1 MPVSNIISIVIPT
14 HNRID
19 SLKRCI
25 ESIIP
30 QSYPGL
36 EVIIVNDYSSD
47 STNEYLETIS
57 RQYRFIRT
65 ITNCNNFGVNFSRN
79 RGIEQASG
87 KFILF
92 LDSDDQ
98 LAHGC
103 LSRIIHTINTNPEKK
118 HFLFLVSDR
127 KNEFKHVGAIKMI
140 QYEDWIKASIGG
152 DFTHVVLTDVMKR
165 FNFFEQFRLY
175 EHLNWLRVKKETSPQ
190 LLVPFV
196 ATERERGRADSLTS
210 GARLKSLSV
219 INAKFESQKLY
230 YRLYYDDLKRFNPKF
245 FTRQLLEVIMLGVAC
260 NKKRDC
266 KDLIRY
272 ASKLRIK
279 IAGSLILLLPG
290 VIARKA
296 IIAYSSL
303 K

>member
-1 MPVSNIISIVIPT
+1 MQVSNMISIVIPT

-36 EVIIVNDYSSD
+36 EVIIVNDHSSD
-47 STNEYLETIS
+47 ATHEYLETIS
-57 RQYRFIRT
+57 RQYPFIRT

-98 LAHGC
+98 LVHGC
-103 LSRIIHTINTNPEKK
+103 LSKIIYTISTNPGKK

-127 KNEFKHVGAIKMI
+127 KNEFTHVDNIKKI
-140 QYEDWIKASIGG
+140 QYEDWIKATIGG
-152 DFTHVVLTDVMKR
+152 DFTHVVLADVMKR

-196 ATERERGRADSLTS
+196 AAERERGRADSITS
-210 GARLKSLSV
+210 GARLKSLPV

-230 YRLYYDDLKRFNPKF
+230 YKLYYDDLRHLKPRFL
-245 FTRQLLEVIMLGVAC
+245 TRQLLEVIMLGVAC

-266 KDLIRY
+266 RDLIHY

-279 IAGSLILLLPG
+279 IAGSLILLLPAA
-290 VIARKA
+290 VARKA

>member
-1 MPVSNIISIVIPT
+1 MPISSISIVIPT

-30 QSYPGL
+30 QVYPGL
-36 EVIIVNDYSSD
+36 EVIIVNDHSSD
-47 STNEYLETIS
+47 STSEYLEEIS
-57 RQYRFIRT
+57 KQHRFIRT
-65 ITNCNNFGVNFSRN
+65 ITNYKNCGVNFSRN
-79 RGIEQASG
+79 RGIEHASG

-98 LAHGC
+98 LACGS
-103 LSRIIHTINTNPEKK
+103 LSKVIYTINTNPGKK

-127 KNEFKHVGAIKMI
+127 KNEFKQVDNIKI
-140 QYEDWIKASIGG
+140 ILFEDWIKGTIGG
-152 DFTHVVLTDVMKR
+152 DFTHVVLADVMKR
-165 FNFFEQFRLY
+165 FSFFEQFRLY

-196 ATERERGRADSLTS
+196 ATERERGRADSLTE

-230 YRLYYDDLKRFNPKF
+230 YSLYYDDLRRFNPKCL
-245 FTRQLLEVIMLGVAC
+245 TRQLLEVIMLGVAC
-260 NKKRDC
+260 NRKIDC
-266 KDLIRY
+266 KTLIRY
-272 ASKLRIK
+272 AGKLRIK
-279 IAGSLILLLPG
+279 IAGSLILLVPA